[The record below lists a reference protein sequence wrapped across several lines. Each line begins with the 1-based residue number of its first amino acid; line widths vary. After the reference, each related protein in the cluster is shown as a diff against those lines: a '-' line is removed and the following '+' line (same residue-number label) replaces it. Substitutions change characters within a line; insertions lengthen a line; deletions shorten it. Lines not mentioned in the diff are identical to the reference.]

1 MNDKKNRQ
9 QGSLLLEAMI
19 AIAVFAV
26 GVLGLFAS
34 VQKIFKATEDDR
46 SRDLAAAALDDAAS
60 ILRSATF
67 STLYTTY
74 NNAKLPAYGLTGTSG
89 AATVLVQFDVNEV
102 TLPSQYGPVTDLN
115 GDNLKTSTDVSA
127 SYLLL
132 PARLT
137 LTYQFTTGTRTE
149 VRYLLIG
156 GN

>member
-1 MNDKKNRQ
+1 MNHQHRQ

-46 SRDLAAAALDDAAS
+46 TRDWAAAALDDAAS
-60 ILRSATF
+60 TLRNATF

-74 NNAKLPAYGLTGTSG
+74 KDAKLPAYGLTGASG

-102 TLPSQYGPVTDLN
+102 TLPSQYGPVADLN
-115 GDNLKTSTDVSA
+115 GDKLKTSTDVSA
-127 SYLLL
+127 SYVLL

-137 LTYQFTTGTRTE
+137 LTYKCTTGTKTE

>member
-1 MNDKKNRQ
+1 MNAKQNRQ

-34 VQKIFKATEDDR
+34 VQKIFRATEDDR
-46 SRDLAAAALDDAAS
+46 TRDQAAAAFDDAAS
-60 ILRSATF
+60 TLRNATF

-74 NNAKLPAYGLTGTSG
+74 NNAKLPAYGLTGSAG

-102 TLPSQYGPVTDLN
+102 TLPSQYGPVADLD
-115 GDNLKTSTDVSA
+115 GDKLKTSTDVSA
-127 SYLLL
+127 SYVLL